1 MTRRLLRLLK
11 TPRTLSELARALGL
25 EEETVRLLLRKMEA
39 AGYVGR
45 AFEGSE
51 ACDAACAACSLKRL
65 CPAAGR
71 PQAQA
76 PAVYRLTAKG
86 WKALS

>member
-1 MTRRLLRLLK
+1 MTKRLLFLLQ
-11 TPRTLSELARALGL
+11 TPRTLPDLARALGI
-25 EEETVRLLLRKMEA
+25 EEATVRLLLQKLEA

-51 ACDAACAACSLKRL
+51 ACDAACAACSLRRL
-65 CPAAGR
+65 CPASGR

-86 WKALS
+86 REALS